1 MKTEINEEDYK
12 TFGDQWTKE
21 MMNFPKKSLIEL
33 WLKPNLIKIEKM
45 HEENDDLIKQFIQ
58 FVISKNDK
66 LINDFSLIA
75 FGAEFLTKDQI
86 EKYKKL

>member
-1 MKTEINEEDYK
+1 MKTKINEEDYK
-12 TFGDQWTKE
+12 TFGNQWTKE

-45 HEENDDLIKQFIQ
+45 HEENDDLVKQFIQ
-58 FVISKNDK
+58 FVISKNDN

-75 FGAEFLTKDQI
+75 YGAEFLTNQTI
-86 EKYKKL
+86 NEN